1 MNSKYFKKEKKILKS
16 FSLYNINNKNNSD
29 NNRFN
34 STGKIKNIKKIKSF
48 KKHFSF
54 RHNLNN
60 RFYKLLKN
68 YNNNSWTKHK
78 KRASPNII
86 DKNTFNFSLKDE
98 NNEILKRTLNIINGD
113 KKHLQYCNIA
123 NKKEIDKLNS
133 AKEFREK
140 MKIIQ
145 NNLQIIKKNNL
156 EEKKKMKELMMIRK
170 IKNQKNQE
178 IIRIKLETNAKNNL
192 EDKKGIKKLN
202 INKIKNPH
210 NVIIKIETKHNL
222 KFNRINNREK
232 LEKFERKLDIQKD
245 KLMNKYSEIM
255 KRIKEEKKD

>member
-1 MNSKYFKKEKKILKS
+1 MSSKYIKKEKKKLKS
-16 FSLYNINNKNNSD
+16 FSLYNINNKNNS
-29 NNRFN
+29 NNERNERFN
-34 STGKIKNIKKIKSF
+34 SSGKIKNIKGIKKIK
-48 KKHFSF
+48 KHYSF
-54 RHNLNN
+54 RKILNN
-60 RFYKLLKN
+60 KFYKLLKN

-78 KRASPNII
+78 KRDLPTII

-98 NNEILKRTLNIINGD
+98 NNDILRRTYNIIKGD
-113 KKHLQYCNIA
+113 KKHLQYSNIA

-170 IKNQKNQE
+170 VKNREKQE
-178 IIRIKLETNAKNNL
+178 MMRKLVTKS
-192 EDKKGIKKLN
+192 
-202 INKIKNPH
+202 NK
-210 NVIIKIETKHNL
+210 L
-222 KFNRINNREK
+222 KFNGIKNREK
-232 LEKFERKLDIQKD
+232 LEKFDRKLDIQKD
-245 KLMNKYSEIM
+245 KLMSKYTEIM